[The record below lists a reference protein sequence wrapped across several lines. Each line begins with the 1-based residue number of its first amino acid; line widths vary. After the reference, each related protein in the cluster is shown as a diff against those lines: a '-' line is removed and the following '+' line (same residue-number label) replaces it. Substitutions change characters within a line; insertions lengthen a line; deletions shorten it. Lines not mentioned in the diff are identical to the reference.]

1 MSFIQINHSN
11 QLKNQNQDIALLLE
25 RCKENNQK
33 AQMTLYTMY
42 YKGMYNV
49 AFRIVSEAMLAEDIM
64 QECFLK
70 AFAKLDSFSGNVTFG
85 AWMKKIVVNASINEL
100 KKLNKFQFESLNET
114 EDITDTISDNLD
126 SYDQLKAENVL
137 KTIQNLK
144 PNYKI
149 ILTLFFI
156 EGYDLEEIEG
166 ILNISNQNCR
176 TMMSRAKDSL
186 RKKLNEL

>member
-1 MSFIQINHSN
+1 M
-11 QLKNQNQDIALLLE
+11 KNQNQDIALLLE
-25 RCKENNQK
+25 RCKENNQN

-42 YKGMYNV
+42 YKSMYNV
-49 AFRIVSEAMLAEDIM
+49 AFRIVSDEMLAEDIM
-64 QECFLK
+64 QESFLK
-70 AFAKLDSFSGNVTFG
+70 AFAKLDSFSGKVTFG
-85 AWMKKIVVNASINEL
+85 AWMKKIIVNTSINEL
-100 KKLNKFQFESLNET
+100 KKSNKFQFESINDT
-114 EDITDTISDNLD
+114 EDIIDIISDNLD